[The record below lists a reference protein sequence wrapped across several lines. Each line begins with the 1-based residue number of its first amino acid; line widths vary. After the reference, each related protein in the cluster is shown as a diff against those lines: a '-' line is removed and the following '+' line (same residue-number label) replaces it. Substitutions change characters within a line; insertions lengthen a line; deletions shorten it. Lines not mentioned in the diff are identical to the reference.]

1 MKEALFTS
9 TGIKSKSSVFFIQ
22 LPVMSNQL
30 TLGDTCK
37 NVNIYFLIQYR
48 DLAIVVLYVPISLFT
63 LAINEYQCNFSLG
76 SNKI

>member
-1 MKEALFTS
+1 MEESLFTS

-37 NVNIYFLIQYR
+37 NVNIYFLKQYR

-63 LAINEYQCNFSLG
+63 LAINEY
-76 SNKI
+76 